1 MISGWKILFLLT
13 ALLFAT
19 ACNEKKESEKK
30 AQVVA
35 EVGDKILTHNHL
47 ASIMPES
54 FMSTRDSVQFVNLY
68 IKNWVTN
75 QLIVN
80 EAQRKL
86 TQSELN
92 IEQELEAYRQ
102 EQLIHKYKN
111 KKFTEFSSASIS
123 NSEIEQYYQKNL
135 RLFKL
140 DQAIVQVIYVVFPG
154 EVVLSDRFRDQMKSS
169 RETDIVQREEFI
181 FQYAKKYDDFNNSWI
196 YLEYF
201 NDITGVDIIVDDK
214 FIRKNDLIQFTRG
227 SERHLVY
234 ITNYLLPGQ
243 QAPLDFVKQRISS
256 LLLNQKKLDFLR
268 EFKDS
273 LYNDALKYN
282 KFRVFN

>member
-1 MISGWKILFLLT
+1 MRDWRVIFFLTSLF
-13 ALLFAT
+13 FFT
-19 ACNEKKESEKK
+19 ACNEKKEAEK
-30 AQVVA
+30 AQIVA
-35 EVGDKILTHNHL
+35 QVGDKTLSQSQL
-47 ASIMPES
+47 AGIMPES

-68 IKNWVTN
+68 IKNWITN

-86 TQSELN
+86 SQNELN

-102 EQLIHKYKN
+102 EMLIHKYKN
-111 KKFTEFSSASIS
+111 KKFSEFSSASIS
-123 NSEIEQYYQKNL
+123 NREIEQYYQKNI
-135 RLFKL
+135 RLFEL
-140 DQAIVQVIYVVFPG
+140 DQAIVQVIYVVFPID
-154 EVVLSDRFRDQMKSS
+154 VALTDHFRNQMKSTLES
-169 RETDIVQREEFI
+169 DMVQREEFI

-201 NDITGVDIIVDDK
+201 NEITGADIIVDDK
-214 FIRKNDLIQFTRG
+214 FIRKNEMIEFTRG
-227 SERHLVY
+227 TERHLVY
-234 ITNYLLPGQ
+234 ITNYLLPGA

-256 LLLNQKKLDFLR
+256 LILNQKKLDFLR